1 MKNVLRQE
9 NNIYSAENNE
19 INLRKKKNIKTEV
32 LAGCTTFIAS
42 VYIILTN
49 ALILSDAGISSDAA
63 MMATIFTCVLSTILM
78 GVLSDTP
85 FIVVPGMGINSLFTY
100 TIVHSMGLS
109 WQEAL
114 GAVFVSGII
123 FTIIACTNLTKV
135 LLKSIPNTLKHAI
148 TVGVGFFILFIG
160 LQKSGLVVPSEAT
173 MVSLG
178 NIASKESIVTL
189 LTLILI
195 LVLHIKNINGGLL
208 ISMIAGTILSLFMGI
223 IDLSTLSFTSFNVG
237 AIKEV
242 FLAMSL
248 KNIFTIPFIVAVFS
262 ITIVIVF
269 ENMGILYGQMEAIG
283 KIEQF
288 EKPFKVAGISNII
301 AGVFGTSPT
310 IVAAENFSGISQGG
324 KGKIAAFTSAILFLL
339 SIFLIPVLKLIPN
352 GVISSVLIFVGILM
366 IQTFFDIEKGD
377 MIDSIGMI
385 IIIVMIPF
393 TYNIVNGISLGFISY
408 TVLKVLTGKY
418 KDVSLSMYVLTALFV
433 LSFIMN
439 ISMGIMH

>member
-1 MKNVLRQE
+1 MRNTLENKNQ
-9 NNIYSAENNE
+9 I
-19 INLRKKKNIKTEV
+19 IKTEV
-32 LAGCTTFIAS
+32 LAGCTTFVAS

-49 ALILSDAGISSDAA
+49 ALILSDAGISQDAA
-63 MMATIFTCVLSTILM
+63 MMATIFTCALSTILM
-78 GVLSDTP
+78 GVVSNTP

-100 TIVHSMGLS
+100 TIVNSMGLS

-123 FTIIACTNLTKV
+123 FTIIASTNLTKI

-148 TVGVGFFILFIG
+148 TVGVGFFIIFIG
-160 LQKSGLVVPSEAT
+160 LQKSGLVVSNNAT
-173 MVSLG
+173 ILSLG
-178 NIASKESIVTL
+178 NITNKEALLSII
-189 LTLILI
+189 TLIFI

-208 ISMIAGTILSLFMGI
+208 ISIICGTIISLFMGI
-223 IDLSTLSFTSFNVG
+223 TDISSISFSSFNIG
-237 AIKEV
+237 AIKDV

-248 KNIFTIPFIVAVFS
+248 KNVLTVPFIVAVFS

-269 ENMGILYGQMEAIG
+269 ENMGILYGQMDAIG
-283 KIEQF
+283 KVKEF
-288 EKPFKVAGISNII
+288 ERPFKIAAISNII

-310 IVAAENFSGISQGG
+310 IVAAENFSGISQGA
-324 KGKIAAFTSAILFLL
+324 KSKVAAFTSAILFLL
-339 SIFLIPVLKLIPN
+339 SIFLIPALKIIPN

-366 IQTFFDIEKGD
+366 IQTFFDIERGD
-377 MIDSIGMI
+377 SIDSIAMI

-393 TYNIVNGISLGFISY
+393 TYNIVNGISLGFIVY

-418 KDVSLSMYVLTALFV
+418 KDVSVSMYLLTALFI

-439 ISMGIMH
+439 ISMGIVH

>member
-1 MKNVLRQE
+1 MQKTLDKQNQ
-9 NNIYSAENNE
+9 I
-19 INLRKKKNIKTEV
+19 IKTEV
-32 LAGCTTFIAS
+32 LAGCTTFVAS

-49 ALILSDAGISSDAA
+49 ALILSDAGINADAA
-63 MMATIFTCVLSTILM
+63 MISTIFTCALSTILM
-78 GVLSDTP
+78 GVVSNTP

-100 TIVHSMGLS
+100 TIVNSMGLS

-123 FTIIACTNLTKV
+123 FTIIASTNITKI
-135 LLKSIPNTLKHAI
+135 LLKSIPNTLKHSI

-160 LQKSGLVVPSEAT
+160 LQKSGLVVPSDAT

-178 NIASKESIVTL
+178 NITSKEALLSII
-189 LTLILI
+189 TLIFI
-195 LVLHIKNINGGLL
+195 LVLHIKNVNGGLL
-208 ISMIAGTILSLFMGI
+208 ISIIGGTILSLFMGVTDI
-223 IDLSTLSFTSFNVG
+223 SSISFSSFDIG
-237 AIKEV
+237 AIKDV

-248 KNIFTIPFIVAVFS
+248 KNVFTVPFIIAVFS

-283 KIEQF
+283 KSEEF
-288 EKPFKVAGISNII
+288 EGPFKVSGISNII

-310 IVAAENFSGISQGG
+310 IVAAENFSGISQGA
-324 KGKIAAFTSAILFLL
+324 KSKVAAFTSAILFLL

-352 GVISSVLIFVGILM
+352 GVISSVLIFLGVLM
-366 IQTFFDIEKGD
+366 IQTFFEIERGD
-377 MIDSIGMI
+377 TIDSIAMI

-393 TYNIVNGISLGFISY
+393 TYNIVNGISLGFIAY
-408 TVLKVLTGKY
+408 TVLNVLTGKY
-418 KDVSLSMYVLTALFV
+418 KYVSTTMYVLTALFT

-439 ISMGIMH
+439 ISMGIVH

>member
-1 MKNVLRQE
+1 MQNTLE
-9 NNIYSAENNE
+9 NQNQI
-19 INLRKKKNIKTEV
+19 IKTEV
-32 LAGCTTFIAS
+32 LAGCTTFVAS

-49 ALILSDAGISSDAA
+49 ALILSDAGISQDAA
-63 MMATIFTCVLSTILM
+63 MMATIFTCALSTILM
-78 GVLSDTP
+78 GVLSNTP

-100 TIVHSMGLS
+100 TIVNSMGLS

-123 FTIIACTNLTKV
+123 FTIIASTNITKI
-135 LLKSIPNTLKHAI
+135 LLKSIPNTLKHSI

-160 LQKSGLVVPSEAT
+160 LQKSGLVVPSDAT

-178 NIASKESIVTL
+178 NITSKEALLSII
-189 LTLILI
+189 TLIFI
-195 LVLHIKNINGGLL
+195 LVLHIKNVNGGLL
-208 ISMIAGTILSLFMGI
+208 ISIIGGTILSLFMGVTDI
-223 IDLSTLSFTSFNVG
+223 SSISFSSFNIG
-237 AIKEV
+237 AIKDV

-248 KNIFTIPFIVAVFS
+248 KNVLTIPFVVAVFS

-283 KIEQF
+283 KVKEF
-288 EKPFKVAGISNII
+288 EGPFKVAGISNII
-301 AGVFGTSPT
+301 AGVLGTSPT
-310 IVAAENFSGISQGG
+310 IVAAENFSGISQGA
-324 KGKIAAFTSAILFLL
+324 KSKVAAFTSAILFLL

-366 IQTFFDIEKGD
+366 IQTFFDIERED
-377 MIDSIGMI
+377 SIDSIAMI

-393 TYNIVNGISLGFISY
+393 TYNIVNGISLGFIAY

-418 KDVSLSMYVLTALFV
+418 KEVSPSMYVLTVLFI

-439 ISMGIMH
+439 ISMGIIH

>member
-1 MKNVLRQE
+1 MKNLLKQ
-9 NNIYSAENNE
+9 N
-19 INLRKKKNIKTEV
+19 NIKTEV

-208 ISMIAGTILSLFMGI
+208 ISMIVGTILSLFMGI
-223 IDLSTLSFTSFNVG
+223 IDLSTLSFTSFNIG

-418 KDVSLSMYVLTALFV
+418 KDVSPSMYVLTALFV

>member
-1 MKNVLRQE
+1 MQNTLE
-9 NNIYSAENNE
+9 NQNQI
-19 INLRKKKNIKTEV
+19 IKTEV
-32 LAGCTTFIAS
+32 LAGCTTFVAS

-49 ALILSDAGISSDAA
+49 ALILSDAGISQDAA
-63 MMATIFTCVLSTILM
+63 MMATIFTCALSTILM
-78 GVLSDTP
+78 GVLSNTP

-100 TIVHSMGLS
+100 TIVNSMGLS

-123 FTIIACTNLTKV
+123 FTIIASTNITKI
-135 LLKSIPNTLKHAI
+135 LLKSIPNTLKHSI

-160 LQKSGLVVPSEAT
+160 LQKSGLVVPSDAT

-178 NIASKESIVTL
+178 NITSKEALLSII
-189 LTLILI
+189 TLIFI
-195 LVLHIKNINGGLL
+195 LVLHIKNVNGGLL
-208 ISMIAGTILSLFMGI
+208 ISIIGGTILSLFMGVTDI
-223 IDLSTLSFTSFNVG
+223 SSISFSSFNIG
-237 AIKEV
+237 AIKDV

-248 KNIFTIPFIVAVFS
+248 KNVLTIPFIVAVFS

-283 KIEQF
+283 KVKEF
-288 EKPFKVAGISNII
+288 EGPFKVAGISNII
-301 AGVFGTSPT
+301 AGVLGTSPT
-310 IVAAENFSGISQGG
+310 IVAVENFSGISQGA
-324 KGKIAAFTSAILFLL
+324 KSKVAAFTSAILFLL

-366 IQTFFDIEKGD
+366 IQTFFDIERED
-377 MIDSIGMI
+377 SIDSIAMI

-393 TYNIVNGISLGFISY
+393 TYNIVNGISLGFIAY

-418 KDVSLSMYVLTALFV
+418 KEVSPSMYVLTALFI

-439 ISMGIMH
+439 ISMGIIH

>member
-1 MKNVLRQE
+1 MQNTLE
-9 NNIYSAENNE
+9 NQNQI
-19 INLRKKKNIKTEV
+19 IKTEV
-32 LAGCTTFIAS
+32 LAGCTTFVAS
-42 VYIILTN
+42 AYIILTN
-49 ALILSDAGISSDAA
+49 ALILSDAGISADAA
-63 MMATIFTCVLSTILM
+63 MMATIFTCALSTILM
-78 GVLSDTP
+78 GVVSNTP

-100 TIVHSMGLS
+100 TIVNSMGLS

-123 FTIIACTNLTKV
+123 FTIIASTNITKI
-135 LLKSIPNTLKHAI
+135 LLKSIPNTLKHSI

-160 LQKSGLVVPSEAT
+160 LQKSGLVVPSDAT

-178 NIASKESIVTL
+178 NITSKEALLSII
-189 LTLILI
+189 TLIFI
-195 LVLHIKNINGGLL
+195 LVLHIKNVNGGLL
-208 ISMIAGTILSLFMGI
+208 ISIIGGTILSLFMGVTDI
-223 IDLSTLSFTSFNVG
+223 SSISFSSFN
-237 AIKEV
+237 
-242 FLAMSL
+242 
-248 KNIFTIPFIVAVFS
+248 IPFIVAVFS

-283 KIEQF
+283 KADEF
-288 EKPFKVAGISNII
+288 EGPFKVAGISNII

-310 IVAAENFSGISQGG
+310 IVAAENFSGISQGA
-324 KGKIAAFTSAILFLL
+324 KSKVAAFTSAILFLL

-366 IQTFFDIEKGD
+366 IQTFFDIERED
-377 MIDSIGMI
+377 SIDSIAMI

-393 TYNIVNGISLGFISY
+393 TYNIVNGISLGFIAY

-418 KDVSLSMYVLTALFV
+418 KDVSPSMYVLTALFI

-439 ISMGIMH
+439 ISMGQEADGILMPLRI